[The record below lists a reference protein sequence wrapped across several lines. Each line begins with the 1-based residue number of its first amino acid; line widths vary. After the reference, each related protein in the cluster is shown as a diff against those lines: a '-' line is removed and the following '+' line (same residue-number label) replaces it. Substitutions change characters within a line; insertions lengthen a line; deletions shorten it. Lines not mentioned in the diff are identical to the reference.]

1 MHLLDW
7 RGLRKK
13 LRHLRAVMHRLYQE
27 GLLFVEKHRRE
38 PKLII
43 VIIALLA
50 VTLLVMGGREKIFT
64 LDVSTE
70 VVRFSVTDPLL
81 TEWMIGNA
89 RLIDNPFSEDS
100 EGTVLGD
107 HSVLMLNTG
116 TQVRMQRHG
125 VEPAR
130 LLLTADKQASAGR
143 IEDAD
148 GRSTALGEWAL
159 LLVEVS
165 GQPLVFPFRG
175 TLTAGDD
182 VAIGVNSILLSGT
195 VSVVEGQLLGNTHY
209 TAGVEDLD
217 PGDRVQFWLQDH
229 PVTGTPALAT
239 VDGFIRAE
247 PMEGFSGP
255 ANALALVAHG
265 QADFVQVERLG
276 SAGYQVRASRWARF
290 LHDPLLAAATAAIA
304 LLALLLECSS
314 KCIEFAKQRRGQ
326 DKTSIAADAQASD
339 DKTGTQA

>member
-1 MHLLDW
+1 MHPLFQ
-7 RGLRKK
+7 K
-13 LRHLRAVMHRLYQE
+13 
-27 GLLFVEKHRRE
+27 GLLFVERRCRE
-38 PKLII
+38 PKFII
-43 VIIALLA
+43 FIIALL
-50 VTLLVMGGREKIFT
+50 VVGWLSGTDREKIFT

-81 TEWMIGNA
+81 SEWMIGNA

-100 EGTVLGD
+100 EGMVLGE
-107 HSVLMLNTG
+107 HSVLMLNIG

-125 VEPAR
+125 IETVR
-130 LLLTADKQASAGR
+130 LLLTTDKQASVGR

-148 GRSTALGEWAL
+148 GRSTELGEWAL

-165 GQPLVFPFRG
+165 GHPLVFPFRG

-195 VSVVEGQLLGNTHY
+195 VSVVEQQLLGNTHY

-217 PGDRVQFWLQDH
+217 PGDRIQFWRQH
-229 PVTGTPALAT
+229 QPVTGMPALAI

-255 ANALALVAHG
+255 ADALALVAHG

-290 LHDPLLAAATAAIA
+290 LHDPLLAAAAAALA

-314 KCIEFAKQRRGQ
+314 KCIEFTKLWRGQ
-326 DKTSIAADAQASD
+326 DKTSIAADTQASD
-339 DKTGTQA
+339 NKNGTQA

>member
-1 MHLLDW
+1 MHPLFQK
-7 RGLRKK
+7 G
-13 LRHLRAVMHRLYQE
+13 M
-27 GLLFVEKHRRE
+27 LFVKERCPE

-43 VIIALLA
+43 FVIALL
-50 VTLLVMGGREKIFT
+50 VVGLLVVTDREKIFT

-81 TEWMIGNA
+81 SEWMIGNA
-89 RLIDNPFSEDS
+89 RLIDNPFSQDS
-100 EGTVLGD
+100 EGAVLGD

-130 LLLTADKQASAGR
+130 LLLTADKPASVGR

-148 GRSTALGEWAL
+148 GRSTVLGEWAL

-195 VSVVEGQLLGNTHY
+195 VSVVEEQLLGNTHY

-217 PGDRVQFWLQDH
+217 PGDRVQLWLQDQ
-229 PVTGTPALAT
+229 PVAGAPALAT

-247 PMEGFSGP
+247 PMEGFSSP

-276 SAGYQVRASRWARF
+276 SAGYQVRASHWARF
-290 LHDPLLAAATAAIA
+290 LHDPLLAAAAAAIT

-314 KCIEFAKQRRGQ
+314 KCIEFTNQRRGQ
-326 DKTSIAADAQASD
+326 DKTSIVADAQAGD